1 MAKILFLAGSKRKDS
16 CNKKLA
22 KFGSILAAEMGAD
35 ATFIDL
41 KDFDLPIFCEDFESE
56 NGMPEN
62 AQKLKKLFNDHDGFF
77 IASPEYNSS
86 FSALLKNTLDW
97 LTRPSPEAEP
107 KWIPFKGKTAA
118 ISGVSPGG
126 LGGLRGL
133 VPLRMYLGNIG
144 VHVVPTQA
152 AIGNGF
158 NAYDEDGRL
167 SDERQLSMFTS
178 VMQELIET
186 TEKLKN

>member
-1 MAKILFLAGSKRKDS
+1 MAKLLFLSGSVRKDS
-16 CNKKLA
+16 FNKKLA
-22 KFGSILAAEMGAD
+22 IHGSNLANEMGAD

-41 KDFDLPIFCEDFESE
+41 RDFDMPIYDGDLEDE

-86 FSALLKNTLDW
+86 FSSLLKNSLDW
-97 LTRPSPEAEP
+97 ISRPSPEPEP
-107 KWIPFKGKTAA
+107 KWIPFSGKVAA
-118 ISGVSPGG
+118 ISGTSPGA

-133 VPLRMYLGNIG
+133 VPLRMFLGNIG

-152 AIGNGF
+152 AIGGAF
-158 NAYDEDGRL
+158 SAFDEDGAL
-167 SDERQLSMFTS
+167 KDERQSAMFS
-178 VMQELIET
+178 GVIKDLVET
-186 TEKLKN
+186 TDKLKQ